1 MVAKRVG
8 RPSNK
13 LVFDKE
19 LEFEDSNIE
28 STKTRMLEDLEFFIR
43 TIHPH
48 RVLSAC
54 HSELIK
60 WWTRPEAKTH
70 QLALLPRDHQK
81 SALIAYRVVW
91 ELTRNPALRILYIS
105 STSNLAEKQL
115 KFIKDILTSPKY
127 MTYFPDMVNKDEAKR
142 EKWRETEI
150 SVDHPLRREESVRD
164 PSVFTA
170 GLTTNIVGLH
180 CDIAVLDDVVVDSS
194 AYDESG
200 RAKLRD
206 QVSYLASIGGTDSKT
221 WVVGT
226 RYHPLD
232 LYNDMLNQVV
242 EIYDEIGNRES
253 AEHLYEIYERQV
265 EDRGDGTGEYLWPR
279 TQREDGKWFGFN
291 QQILARKRA
300 QYTDPSKFRA
310 QYYNDPNDLS
320 ESSINRDMFQYYD
333 RKNLQKNSG
342 RWFYKTEKLNI
353 FASIDFAF
361 SVNKNA
367 DCTAIVV
374 IGVDRK
380 NNYYVLDIERFKTKK
395 ISDYYDAIF
404 KLFTR
409 WDFRK
414 IRAETTV
421 AQSMIVEDLKN
432 NYIRP
437 NGLAL
442 VIDEHRPT
450 RKKEDRIE
458 AALQPK
464 YANKQIFH
472 YEGGLTSMLEEELV
486 LRHPSHDDIKD
497 ALASAIE
504 IAVAPSFMGMGQ
516 PTNKNYNTDK
526 IFYHP
531 RFGGIG

>member
-1 MVAKRVG
+1 M
-8 RPSNK
+8 
-13 LVFDKE
+13 
-19 LEFEDSNIE
+19 
-28 STKTRMLEDLEFFIR
+28 TKQHQKQISLIKQKMLDDLEFFIHV
-43 TIHPH
+43 IHPH
-48 RVLSAC
+48 RVLAQC
-54 HSELIK
+54 HTDLIK
-60 WWTRPEAKTH
+60 WWTRPEAKSH

-81 SALIAYRVVW
+81 SSLIAYRVVW

-127 MTYFPDMVNKDEAKR
+127 TMYFPDMVNKEEAKR

-150 SVDHPLRREESVRD
+150 AVDHPLRKAESIRD

-170 GLTTNIVGLH
+170 GLTTNIVGMH

-200 RAKLRD
+200 RSKLRD
-206 QVSYLASIGGTDSKT
+206 QVSYLASIAGTDSRT

-232 LYNDMLNQVV
+232 LYNDMLQQVV
-242 EIYDEIGNRES
+242 EMYDEIGNRIS

-265 EDRGDGTGEYLWPR
+265 EDKGDGTGVYLWPR
-279 TQREDGKWFGFN
+279 SQRSDGKWFGFN
-291 QQILARKRA
+291 QQVLARKRA

-320 ESSINRDMFQYYD
+320 ESTINREMFQYYD
-333 RKNLQKNSG
+333 RKNLKRHNG
-342 RWFYKTEKLNI
+342 RWYFKDEKLNI

-361 SVNKNA
+361 STNKDA
-367 DCTAIVV
+367 DSTAIVV

-380 NNYYVLDIERFKTKK
+380 NNIYILDIERFKTKK
-395 ISDYYDAIF
+395 ISDYYDAILKF
-404 KLFTR
+404 FMR

-421 AQSMIVEDLKN
+421 AQSVIVEDLKQ

-450 RKKEDRIE
+450 KKKEERIE
-458 AALQPK
+458 ATLQPR

-472 YEGGLTSMLEEELV
+472 FEDGLTSMLEEELV
-486 LRHPSHDDIKD
+486 LRRPPHDDIKD
-497 ALASAIE
+497 ALASAVE

-526 IFYHP
+526 LFYHP

>member
-1 MVAKRVG
+1 
-8 RPSNK
+8 
-13 LVFDKE
+13 
-19 LEFEDSNIE
+19 
-28 STKTRMLEDLEFFIR
+28 MLEDLSFFIHV
-43 TIHPH
+43 IHPH
-48 RVLSAC
+48 RTLGQC
-54 HSELIK
+54 HSDLIS
-60 WWTRPEAKTH
+60 WWTRPEGKSH

-81 SALIAYRVVW
+81 STLIGYRVAW

-127 MTYFPDMVNKDEAKR
+127 TMYFPDMVNKEEAKR

-150 SVDHPLRREESVRD
+150 SVDHPIRKAESIRD
-164 PSVFTA
+164 PSIFTA
-170 GLTTNIVGLH
+170 GLTTNIVGMH

-200 RAKLRD
+200 RSKLRD
-206 QVSYLASIGGTDSKT
+206 QVSYLASIAGTDSRT

-226 RYHPLD
+226 RYHPID

-242 EIYDEIGNRES
+242 EMYDEVGNRIS

-265 EDRGDGTGEYLWPR
+265 EDKGDGTGTYLWPR
-279 TQREDGKWFGFN
+279 EQRADGKWFGFN

-320 ESSINRDMFQYYD
+320 ESTINREMFQYYD
-333 RKNLQKNSG
+333 RKHLRKNAG
-342 RWFYKTEKLNI
+342 RWYYKDEKLNVV
-353 FASIDFAF
+353 ASIDFAF
-361 SVNKNA
+361 STSKDA
-367 DCTAIVV
+367 DSTAIVV
-374 IGVDRK
+374 IGIDRK
-380 NNYYVLDIERFKTKK
+380 NNIYVLDIERFKTKK
-395 ISDYYDAIF
+395 ISDYYDAILKF
-404 KLFTR
+404 FTR

-414 IRAETTV
+414 LRAEVTV
-421 AQSMIVEDLKN
+421 AQAVIVEDLKV

-442 VIDEHRPT
+442 VIDDHRPT
-450 RKKEDRIE
+450 KKKEDRIE

-472 YEGGLTSMLEEELV
+472 YEDGLTSMLEEELV
-486 LRHPSHDDIKD
+486 LRRPSHDDIKD
-497 ALASAIE
+497 ALASAVE
-504 IAVAPSFMGMGQ
+504 IAVAPSFMGMGKSSN
-516 PTNKNYNTDK
+516 PNYNSDK
-526 IFYHP
+526 VFYHP
-531 RFGGIG
+531 RFGGLG